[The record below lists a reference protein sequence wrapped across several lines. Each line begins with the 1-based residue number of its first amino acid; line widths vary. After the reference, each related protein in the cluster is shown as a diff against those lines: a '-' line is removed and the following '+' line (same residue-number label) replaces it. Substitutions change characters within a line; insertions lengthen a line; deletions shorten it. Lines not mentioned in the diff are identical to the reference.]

1 MSREAL
7 YILQEQ
13 SNGFLVYLFQ
23 ELGDSSR
30 LLKIIYYVNL
40 INIYKSDINLSA
52 VLQIDCVRMPDNFK
66 YDFMLLGD

>member
-40 INIYKSDINLSA
+40 INWYKFECSITNWLCQDAWQL
-52 VLQIDCVRMPDNFK
+52 
-66 YDFMLLGD
+66 